1 MVTQPFL
8 PKSHLPKQNWAD
20 SGTAKIIYSQ
30 PNQGPRADGTPCTF
44 LTPLSPYLDLGEPL
58 AAVKELGDLGRVP
71 TDEPLSR
78 EVLHAVLGVQVEEVQ
93 PDAVLPLP
101 QDVVLVAFWGQLYKI
116 RSSRKI
122 DSRRLFSRE

>member
-1 MVTQPFL
+1 M
-8 PKSHLPKQNWAD
+8 
-20 SGTAKIIYSQ
+20 
-30 PNQGPRADGTPCTF
+30 
-44 LTPLSPYLDLGEPL
+44 
-58 AAVKELGDLGRVP
+58 KELGDLGRVP

-101 QDVVLVAFWGQLYKI
+101 QDVVLVAFWRQLYKI

-122 DSRRLFSRE
+122 DSQRLFSRDQRGDS

>member
-1 MVTQPFL
+1 MQ
-8 PKSHLPKQNWAD
+8 
-20 SGTAKIIYSQ
+20 
-30 PNQGPRADGTPCTF
+30 
-44 LTPLSPYLDLGEPL
+44 
-58 AAVKELGDLGRVP
+58 ELGDLGRVP

-78 EVLHAVLGVQVEEVQ
+78 EVLRAVLGVQVEEVQ

-122 DSRRLFSRE
+122 DSRRLFSREKDFTKTFALTENQLSGKTYFYTIRPWEVCLG